1 MFSHNAEPSPLFL
14 FHQICNW
21 FINARRRVLPDLLRK
36 DGKDPTKFTIS
47 RKVCGRRDSERSD
60 GGQSYS
66 ERSDSGQSHAERS
79 DGGQSSGERSDVL
92 QPQGEAVSSPEV
104 GTPQRCV
111 FTISAP
117 PRTSLGF
124 LAKAATAIL
133 REAGFLDNAGSL
145 QTLLQVDAASV
156 LKQQQ
161 AVGAGLGQAPPSP
174 PHSEPYHGD
183 PHHNLRL
190 LADAALQRATQSPAG
205 PAAPLQDQQVMD
217 LSTAARLSPVAP
229 PTLLSLPVKAPV
241 LVSPTALTQVIL
253 APLEQQNPAG
263 TTNQAPPH
271 TLPPLPASQTAGP
284 AAPSSAPAGG
294 VVMAATAAAAMASVP
309 NQVAP
314 RSITLIPSASSAAI
328 GPFAPSRGVS
338 LYLPFHQSALIKVAP
353 ASSLST

>member
-1 MFSHNAEPSPLFL
+1 MLF
-14 FHQICNW
+14 QICNW

-60 GGQSYS
+60 GSQSYS
-66 ERSDSGQSHAERS
+66 ERSDSGQSHTERS
-79 DGGQSSGERSDVL
+79 DGGQSSGERCDVL

-104 GTPQRCV
+104 APPQRCV
-111 FTISAP
+111 FAISAP
-117 PRTSLGF
+117 PRANLGI

-145 QTLLQVDAASV
+145 QTLLQLDAASV
-156 LKQQQ
+156 LKR
-161 AVGAGLGQAPPSP
+161 AAEAALGHSP
-174 PHSEPYHGD
+174 PPPTPAGPYHD
-183 PHHNLRL
+183 DHNLRL
-190 LADAALQRATQSPAG
+190 LADTALQRAVQSQVG
-205 PAAPLQDQQVMD
+205 SQDQQQVVD
-217 LSTAARLSPVAP
+217 LSTAARLPPAASAAS
-229 PTLLSLPVKAPV
+229 PTLLVKAPV

-253 APLEQQNPAG
+253 APLDQQNAAG
-263 TTNQAPPH
+263 TSSQNQAPPPAV
-271 TLPPLPASQTAGP
+271 LPHPASQTASAA

-294 VVMAATAAAAMASVP
+294 VVMAATTAAVANTSAASVP

-314 RSITLIPSASSAAI
+314 RSITLIPSPTSPAI
-328 GPFAPSRGVS
+328 SPFAPARGVS